1 MLASE
6 VTQNQLLNDRAEAL
20 AAENAELV
28 KAVTEQRAAIERLEK
43 LVEEERSSR
52 RQAEAA
58 IAMATASAGEQRKL
72 RELNEEQRR
81 AIERLEAVDRDQRST
96 IEQLEA
102 AAAAVGDQQDAI
114 ERLEAA
120 IRDQRSHIEQLES
133 LNVEQQRVLK
143 EAERQMQESQQGKAQ
158 LEQKL
163 RAQVDELVASRAHIQ
178 EADKVVMDA
187 NARIAALEVLE
198 REKSFIKSI

>member
-96 IEQLEA
+96 IEQLE
-102 AAAAVGDQQDAI
+102 AAAVGDQQDAI